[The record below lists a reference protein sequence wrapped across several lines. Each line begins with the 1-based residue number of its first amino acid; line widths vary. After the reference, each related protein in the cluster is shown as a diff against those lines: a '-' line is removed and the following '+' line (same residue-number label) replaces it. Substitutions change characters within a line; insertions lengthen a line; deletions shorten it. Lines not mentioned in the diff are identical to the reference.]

1 MEINGNLL
9 FQFMCKSR
17 YHKLITNNKAK
28 QVKDQFQ
35 MTWHETID
43 YIRQQPEYA
52 DLVRLAYFDK
62 DLILNIVRFGKS
74 EEFQETLKLINKYV
88 PEAKKILDIG
98 AGNGISSINFA
109 LKGYEVTVLEPDPS
123 DTVGANAIRT
133 LQAEYKLDN
142 LSVYERY
149 AESTGLPA
157 NSFDIIYVRQAMHHA
172 HDLKQFI
179 AECARLL
186 KPGGVLLTMRDHV
199 VFNKKDKERF
209 LETHPLHKFY
219 GGENAFTSSEYKGAM
234 LSAGLHVL
242 EEMKYFDSVI
252 NHFPMSTLDMSTMKA
267 AEEKL
272 RQELKSK
279 IGPLANIKLFFRIYK
294 YLKGFKNTWGD
305 ESKIP
310 GRMYS
315 FVSGKLVKSV
325 FLGVAYKTFDILKHA
340 AHYE

>member
-1 MEINGNLL
+1 
-9 FQFMCKSR
+9 
-17 YHKLITNNKAK
+17 
-28 QVKDQFQ
+28 

-62 DLILNIVRFGKS
+62 DLTLNIVRFGKS
-74 EEFQETLKLINKYV
+74 EEFQETIKLMEKYV
-88 PEAKKILDIG
+88 PEARKILDIG

-123 DTVGANAIRT
+123 DTVGANAIRI
-133 LQAEYKLDN
+133 LKDEYKLDN

-149 AESTGLPA
+149 AESTGLPS
-157 NSFDIIYVRQAMHHA
+157 NNFDIIYVRQAMHHA
-172 HDLKQFI
+172 HDLKKFI

-199 VFNKKDKERF
+199 VFNRKDKERF

-219 GGENAFTSSEYKGAM
+219 GGENAFTSAEYKGAM

-252 NHFPMSTLDMSTMKA
+252 NHFPLSTRDLNSLKA
-267 AEEKL
+267 TEDKL
-272 RQELKSK
+272 QQELRSK
-279 IGPLANIKLFFRIYK
+279 IGVLAKIPLLFKIYK
-294 YLKGFKNTWGD
+294 YLKGHKSDYRN
-305 ESKIP
+305 EKKVP

-315 FVSGKLVKSV
+315 FVSGKLVKTIL
-325 FLGVAYKTFDILKHA
+325 LGAAIKSFDIIKIA